1 MCGSSSSGRRTR
13 CGAADVHVDMRRLTP
28 PIERDVCLHYFPP
41 TLSVNSRPQWC
52 FPQSLRD
59 SVAQRKAE
67 TDREIR
73 RRERLEREMKDLV
86 SERGLDGRR
95 LSRADG

>member
-1 MCGSSSSGRRTR
+1 MQRQPRWSIAWTLLCLLPSCRGKGART
-13 CGAADVHVDMRRLTP
+13 VTSP
-28 PIERDVCLHYFPP
+28 PP
-41 TLSVNSRPQWC
+41 S
-52 FPQSLRD
+52 PQSLRD

-86 SERGLDGRR
+86 RRGGQGTGIEPGGGLLASTEQKGQ
-95 LSRADG
+95 